1 MTSIRPEIS
10 KKKPY
15 WISRHRYYELKHY
28 CLQYHEW
35 QYLYLACDGVMAAG
49 LGSPG
54 PKEYKDPVG
63 KSVIVRDRYLR
74 DMKLVEDAAEMTDP
88 VIGRYIFL
96 AVTEGR
102 SYENLRTTL
111 EIPCCKDVYY
121 ELYRKFF
128 YILSQKKHTLI

>member
-1 MTSIRPEIS
+1 MGTNIRPEIS

-35 QYLYLACDGVMAAG
+35 MMLYLSCDGVAAAAIG
-49 LGSPG
+49 LPQT
-54 PKEYKDPVG
+54 KTYKDPVG
-63 KSVIVRDRYLR
+63 SAASMRERYLR
-74 DMKLVEDAAEMTDP
+74 DMKLVEESATMTDP
-88 VIGRYIFL
+88 VLGRYIFL

-111 EIPCCKDVYY
+111 EIPCCRDVYY

-128 YILSQKKHTLI
+128 WILSQKKHTL

>member
-1 MTSIRPEIS
+1 MGTDIRPEIS
-10 KKKPY
+10 KKKPF

-35 QYLYLACDGVMAAG
+35 MTLYLACDGVAAATLG
-49 LGSPG
+49 LPQ
-54 PKEYKDPVG
+54 PKAYKDPVG
-63 KSVIVRDRYLR
+63 SAVAMRERYLR
-74 DMKLVEDAAEMTDP
+74 DMKLVEDTALEVDK

-111 EIPCCKDVYY
+111 EIPCCRDIYY

-128 YILSQKKHTLI
+128 WILSQKKHVL

>member
-1 MTSIRPEIS
+1 MSSIRPEIS

-28 CLQYHEW
+28 CMQYHEW
-35 QYLYLACDGVMAAG
+35 QYLYLTCDGVMAAG
-49 LGSPG
+49 LGLPSGNP
-54 PKEYKDPVG
+54 YKDPVG
-63 KSVIVRDRYLR
+63 KSVVIRDRYLR
-74 DMKLVEDAAEMTDP
+74 DMKLVEDAAEMTDH

-128 YILSQKKHTLI
+128 YILSQKKHALI